1 MPDGM
6 NPQDADAFLG
16 PAPAAK
22 GMSADDAN
30 AFLGPISIPGMGT
43 FLPKV
48 PSPEQDTFLKNTS
61 IGRVMSAFGQ
71 GVENA
76 WGTSDLGLTPEAEGA
91 LKKAGVL
98 PDVAK
103 GQGGILRAFNEGL
116 IRPAAAALDAAFR
129 VPGALYSGA
138 QATGMQV
145 GAELGAPELARDL
158 VQFPDAFAG
167 SPAALHAPHPIDLP
181 AAREMGA
188 IGEPESAYMGTS
200 EPVNPAPENAVK
212 ANVQSEVQGE
222 PVPAAPEPAGTAP
235 EPEPA
240 APAAEPAPTPAQDVH
255 GLARQIAPDTFDE
268 YDQLSAHQDN
278 LRQQITAAQAD
289 LQKNFEAQAPGAAEI
304 ADLEARMQDT
314 TPRLAKKYQ
323 ARLDALVPERDA
335 LLNNEDGQALVTRD
349 TPEITALRQQLLE
362 TDFRMRDLAPQV
374 SDAYRQAAEQMPAPE
389 EPVAEPETGTAAAPV
404 AQEAAAVG
412 HPAEAT
418 PAQAP
423 EPVQAE
429 TPRQP
434 VQPVA
439 DIAADV
445 SQKLQAAGRPV
456 DEADAA
462 GQVSKALW
470 ETRAAAFEG
479 KKGTPEEMY
488 AREAPEIRGER
499 VRGRVMELAQ
509 KGRELEQRPAQ
520 TETPEFKN
528 WFGNSKVTD
537 ENGEPQRV
545 YHGTVAD
552 FDTFDADKGAS
563 RGGGQDSKRAF
574 FFTTEPEVADT
585 YAVGENPYRKGV
597 IGAINKA
604 TGGLYE
610 KVNEAVAK
618 KVGLGSQIESG
629 ENIIPTYL
637 AAKNPLVV
645 DMNGRPYDRNRFLG
659 EIHMAQLEGHDG
671 VLFKNVYDNGFK
683 DSDKQSDVWAVFK
696 PEQIKSAIGN
706 RGTFDPADANILH
719 QGAQG
724 KIRLTQDGRSVITL
738 MKSANASTFLHETG
752 HDWLERMVRDAAD
765 PDAPE
770 AMRTDAATVRKY
782 LGVGDG
788 EALTTRAHEKF
799 ARSFERYFMEGRAP
813 TQALAGVFAKFK
825 DWLTTIYQTV
835 SKLRAPITPDIRDV
849 FDRLLTTEPDRQAA
863 IVPETAAEGAQG
875 ELPVEQPA
883 AKPTPLFPKLPKPP
897 ISITGWIRKLGGVR
911 DEGGEIAQMLDKQ
924 KLPGLLNK
932 GGMNLDDMT
941 RKLWEDGYLPEFH
954 ERPTIQEML
963 AVLEDDLKGR
973 NPRFSEF
980 DRDQVQA
987 YQDAVAHNEEIE
999 RLSHTHDIDTTGLTR
1014 EQFFEELSKKLSE
1027 EKQAEEMRSQE
1038 EAHEAAFGEFAAEA
1052 REDAESRMGHWDSDA
1067 FYGID
1072 GPRTEAELEAG
1083 YDGQADAAGPARQG
1097 PEGSGDAGPAG
1108 RSAADGEEGGGPRD
1122 GGAGDAGRPRQAI
1135 SQPPAGGERS
1145 AGNDGAAS
1153 ANRPFGRSD
1162 DGLIDKAGN
1171 IRLDNLNQ
1179 PESVN
1184 AVIREAAAANN
1195 DFIDAR
1201 RGVISDQQVLDL
1213 ADALGMQASDLNA
1226 RKIGQAFNAEQ
1237 VVAAR
1242 KLLIQSAQA
1251 VRDAMAKAATGS
1263 DADVMAYA
1271 EAADRHRMIQEQVS
1285 GITAEAGR
1293 ALRAFR
1299 AIGEEGQQTK
1309 ALGDFLQASTGKTL
1323 FQMRREAQAGML
1335 LDTPE
1340 QVSKFMQ
1347 DTAKPTFGDM
1357 ALEYWINGLI
1367 SGPATHTTYAIGN
1380 ALLALWKAVPETAV
1394 AAAIGKLRGGAE
1406 RVYAGE
1412 VNAQLYG
1419 LVKGQRDG
1427 VKAAWKAAKSGLTSE
1442 LPGEGEA
1449 EAQTSML
1456 AAQPR
1461 PGGAIP
1467 GKLGEVI
1474 RLPSRGVA
1482 TIHSYFRAI
1491 GYEQSIAQ
1499 QAYRQAAAEG
1509 LDGDAFAARVQ
1520 QLTTN
1525 PPPEMME
1532 AARQGATDQTLM
1544 NQGGEL
1550 TQKVGDLFDHRFASL
1565 GGFPALKLI
1574 DPFVKIGANV
1584 MSQALMER
1592 SPLGVLNADI
1602 RANLMGRNGP
1612 IARDTQIA
1620 RIAVGS
1626 ALGATAI
1633 GLAMQGLI
1641 TGAGPSDPKE
1651 AAVWRLAG
1659 NQPYSVKIGSTWYAY
1674 HRLGPLAMIVGV
1686 AADMHDVGA
1695 AMTTHE
1701 AGQVANLV
1709 VSSLAKSLL
1718 DESFMRGPSEL
1729 IQAVEDPD
1737 RYGARYVRSQLAT
1750 LIPFSTGM
1758 AQVARAAD
1766 PYAREARTTLDT
1778 ISARLPF
1785 VSQGLLPRRDLFGNA
1800 IPNADDL
1807 GAAGLTSIQET
1818 RAKND
1823 PVSAAMLR
1831 LGYYPAQPERKLVGV
1846 TLNDQQYDDYSRTAG
1861 RMAKMRLDAL
1871 VNTPGFS
1878 ALPDGVQTK
1887 TMQDIFASSRRAAGE
1902 LIKMQNPAIIQ
1913 QAVDNKRAFITQG
1926 RAALTH

>member
-167 SPAALHAPHPIDLP
+167 SPSALHAPHPIDLP

-222 PVPAAPEPAGTAP
+222 PVPAAPEPAAAAP

-278 LRQQITAAQAD
+278 LRQQITAAQAE

-323 ARLDALVPERDA
+323 ARLDELTPDRDA
-335 LLNNEDGQALVTRD
+335 FLADEDKQAMLTRD
-349 TPEITALRQQLLE
+349 TPEIGALRQQLLE
-362 TDFRMRDLAPQV
+362 TDYRMRDLAPNV
-374 SDAYRQAAEQMPAPE
+374 TEAYRQAAEQMPAAD
-389 EPVAEPETGTAAAPV
+389 EPAIAPETETAAPVESEAAGAGTPEAQTAPQAAAPAQGELAPV
-404 AQEAAAVG
+404 ANPGEPPPV
-412 HPAEAT
+412 EK
-418 PAQAP
+418 AP
-423 EPVQAE
+423 V
-429 TPRQP
+429 R
-434 VQPVA
+434 PVA

-445 SQKLQAAGRPV
+445 SKKLQAAGRPLE
-456 DEADAA
+456 EADAA
-462 GQVSKALW
+462 GQVTKALW
-470 ETRAAAFEG
+470 ATRADAFGG
-479 KKGTPEEMY
+479 KKGTAEEMY
-488 AREAPEIRGER
+488 AREAPDIRAGKER
-499 VRGRVMELAQ
+499 ARSLELAQ
-509 KGRELEQRPAQ
+509 SDTVKKG
-520 TETPEFKN
+520 
-528 WFGNSKVTD
+528 
-537 ENGEPQRV
+537 
-545 YHGTVAD
+545 
-552 FDTFDADKGAS
+552 
-563 RGGGQDSKRAF
+563 
-574 FFTTEPEVADT
+574 
-585 YAVGENPYRKGV
+585 
-597 IGAINKA
+597 
-604 TGGLYE
+604 
-610 KVNEAVAK
+610 
-618 KVGLGSQIESG
+618 
-629 ENIIPTYL
+629 
-637 AAKNPLVV
+637 
-645 DMNGRPYDRNRFLG
+645 
-659 EIHMAQLEGHDG
+659 
-671 VLFKNVYDNGFK
+671 
-683 DSDKQSDVWAVFK
+683 
-696 PEQIKSAIGN
+696 
-706 RGTFDPADANILH
+706 
-719 QGAQG
+719 GAQG
-724 KIRLTQDGRSVITL
+724 KIRLTDDGRSVITL
-738 MKSANASTFLHETG
+738 MKTANASTYLHEMG
-752 HDWLERMVRDAAD
+752 HDWLERMTRDAAD
-765 PDAPE
+765 PDAPQS
-770 AMRTDAATVRKY
+770 MRTDAKTVRGY
-782 LGVGDG
+782 LGLNDGD
-788 EALTTRAHEKF
+788 AITTKAHEKF

-813 TQALAGVFAKFK
+813 SKALAGVFAKFK

-835 SKLRAPITPDIRDV
+835 AKLKAPITPDIRDV
-849 FDRLLTTEPDRQAA
+849 FDRMLTNEPDRQPS
-863 IVPETAAEGAQG
+863 IVPETAAESAQG
-875 ELPVEQPA
+875 ELPVEPPA
-883 AKPTPLFPKLPKPP
+883 AKPTPLYPKLPKPP

-911 DEGGEIAQMLDKQ
+911 DEGGEIAQMLDKR

-932 GGMNLDDMT
+932 SGLSLDEMT
-941 RKLWEDGYLPEFH
+941 ERLWNDGYLPEFH
-954 ERPTIQEML
+954 TRPTIQEML
-963 AVLEDDLKGR
+963 AVLEDDMKGHS
-973 NPRFSEF
+973 PRFSEF
-980 DRDQVQA
+980 DHEQVQA

-999 RLSHTHDIDTTGLTR
+999 RLSHNHDIDTTGMTR

-1027 EKQAEEMRSQE
+1027 EKQAEEIRSQE
-1038 EAHEAAFGEFAAEA
+1038 EAHEAAFGEFASELREHEEA
-1052 REDAESRMGHWDSDA
+1052 QHGSWDSDT

-1072 GPRTEAELEAG
+1072 GPRTEAELEASYG
-1083 YDGQADAAGPARQG
+1083 QENAARSAGQGDAGGSDAGSSAGSADDGQ
-1097 PEGSGDAGPAG
+1097 EGSGPRG
-1108 RSAADGEEGGGPRD
+1108 R
-1122 GGAGDAGRPRQAI
+1122 GAGDAGRPSEAVEQSAAGGK
-1135 SQPPAGGERS
+1135 QPGDGGPAG
-1145 AGNDGAAS
+1145 
-1153 ANRPFGRSD
+1153 ANRPYGRSD
-1162 DGLIDKAGN
+1162 TTLMDKAGN

-1179 PESVN
+1179 PEDVN
-1184 AVIREAAAANN
+1184 AVIREAAAAS
-1195 DFIDAR
+1195 DDHLAAR

-1427 VKAAWKAAKSGLTSE
+1427 VRAAWKAAKSGLTSE

-1778 ISARLPF
+1778 IRARLPF

-1887 TMQDIFASSRRAAGE
+1887 TVQDIFASSRRAAGE